1 MLYLDLYPAIANV
14 GSNAQKRRMVFFG
27 WRKKEFFRTNLEEHF
42 FGVYF
47 KPFFESESLVEG

>member
-1 MLYLDLYPAIANV
+1 MLYLDLYPAIADV

-47 KPFFESESLVEG
+47 KPCFESC